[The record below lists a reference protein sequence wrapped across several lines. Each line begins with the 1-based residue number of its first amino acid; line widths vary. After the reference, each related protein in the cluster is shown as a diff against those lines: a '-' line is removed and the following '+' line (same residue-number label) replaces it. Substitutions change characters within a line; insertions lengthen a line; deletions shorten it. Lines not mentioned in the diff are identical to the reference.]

1 MIDTHC
7 HLTYDGLYERVDQVV
22 ARALEAG
29 VDRLITVGTTG
40 ADAQKAVD
48 LANRYENVFAAV
60 GFHPHYADQCTDRD
74 LIGRTF
80 TDLIAHDKVV
90 ALGEMGLDL
99 HYADPP
105 LDLQIRALRWQLEWA
120 RRLAPHLPIIIHN
133 REATDQ
139 TLSLLR
145 DSDIP
150 GPRFVF
156 HCFTGCDAQ
165 LESILDFGAMVSF
178 TGIVTFKNAAPLAA
192 CAAAVPI
199 DRLMIETDSPYLTPH
214 PHRKVHPNE
223 PCYVTHVAHFLAEQ
237 RRMKF
242 EDFVQVMDANAQRFF
257 ALKPPS
263 DPRR

>member
-22 ARALEAG
+22 TRAHEAG
-29 VDRLITVGTTG
+29 VDRLITVGTTA
-40 ADAQKAVD
+40 ADAHQAAD
-48 LANRYENVFAAV
+48 LAQRYENVFATV

-74 LIGRTF
+74 MVGQTF
-80 TDLIAHDKVV
+80 AQLLARDKVV

-99 HYADPP
+99 HYDDPP
-105 LDLQIRALRWQLEWA
+105 LDVQMRALQWQLECA
-120 RRLAPHLPIIIHN
+120 DELAAHLPVIIHN

-139 TLSLLR
+139 TLALLR
-145 DSDIP
+145 ACGIP

-156 HCFTGCDAQ
+156 HCFTGSAAELDAI
-165 LESILDFGAMVSF
+165 LESGAMVSF

-223 PCYVTHVAHFLAEQ
+223 PCYVVDVARFLAEQ
-237 RRMKF
+237 RQMKL
-242 EDFVQVMDANAQRFF
+242 EEFVELTDANAERFF
-257 ALKPPS
+257 SLKQP
-263 DPRR
+263 

>member
-7 HLTYDGLYERVDQVV
+7 HLTCDGLYERVGQVV
-22 ARALEAG
+22 GHAIDAG
-29 VDRLITVGTTG
+29 VDRVITVGTTA
-40 ADAQKAVD
+40 ADSQKAVD
-48 LANRYENVFAAV
+48 LANCYENVFATV
-60 GFHPHYADQCTDRD
+60 GFHPHYADQCDDREMVGK
-74 LIGRTF
+74 IF
-80 TDLIAHDKVV
+80 TDLAAHDKVV

-99 HYADPP
+99 HYVDPP
-105 LDLQIRALRWQLEWA
+105 LDIQIRALQWQLEWA
-120 RRLAPHLPIIIHN
+120 WELAPHLPIIIHN

-145 DSDIP
+145 DSNIP
-150 GPRFVF
+150 GPHFVF
-156 HCFTGCDAQ
+156 HCFTGTEGE

-192 CAAAVPI
+192 CAVVVPI

-223 PCYVTHVAHFLAEQ
+223 PCHVTHVARFLADQ
-237 RRMKF
+237 RRMRL

-257 ALKPPS
+257 SLKPPS
-263 DPRR
+263 GQRR